1 MAIDWRQGMRR
12 TYELVRLTDGWTEGE
27 KVQDL
32 TDLSI
37 TYEGKGLRYSASF
50 TPYDEL
56 ADGYY
61 RVYMVCTQ
69 SLRDAVE
76 SERVA
81 LATVRVQ
88 SPKTQM
94 DGRSRSWKA
103 VGYSPLVELDSDYPP
118 IGWTAQGTVVTQAE
132 AIAAKCPAP
141 CSYPASDASM
151 AAWTADDGDTWLACL
166 EAVLAKAAMHVEVDG
181 MGRVLFVPDPK
192 PNEAPVWTFD
202 DAAYGLPS
210 ILAPDVEDETDYY
223 DLANKVE
230 VVYSDDM
237 VCHVGTAV
245 NDDPLSRG
253 STISR
258 GYVNAVRE
266 TSPEIDEPVT
276 AAKVQALAER
286 MLTEQGR
293 ATHSASF
300 SHAFVPDVMV
310 GRTVRLDYTRFG
322 YRADGRVVKQS
333 MKCDAA
339 ALVDTDIE
347 YEEALYAQ

>member
-1 MAIDWRQGMRR
+1 MAIDWRQGMQR
-12 TYELVRLTDGWTEGE
+12 TYELVRLDGAWAEAE

-32 TDLSI
+32 TDLTI

-50 TPYDEL
+50 TPYEQL
-56 ADGYY
+56 RDGYY
-61 RVYMVCTQ
+61 RAYMVCTQ
-69 SLRDAVE
+69 HLRHSVE
-76 SERVA
+76 SERIA
-81 LATVRVQ
+81 LATFRVQ
-88 SPKTQM
+88 SPRTSM
-94 DGRSRSWKA
+94 DGRARTWKA

-118 IGWTAQGTVVTQAE
+118 IGWTAQGTVVAQAE
-132 AIAAKCPAP
+132 AIAKKCPAP

-151 AAWTADDGDTWLACL
+151 AAWTAEDDDTWLDCL

-181 MGRVLFVPDPK
+181 MGRVLFVPDPTG
-192 PNEAPVWTFD
+192 NESPSWTFD

-210 ILAPDVEDETDYY
+210 ILAPDVDDETDYY
-223 DLANKVE
+223 ELANKVE

-253 STISR
+253 STVAR
-258 GYVNAVRE
+258 GYVNAVRD

-276 AAKVQALAER
+276 LAKVQAHAEKLLA
-286 MLTEQGR
+286 EQGR

-300 SHAFVPDVMV
+300 THAYVPDAAV
-310 GRTVRLDYTRFG
+310 GRTVRLDYTRMG
-322 YRADGRVVKQS
+322 YRADGRIVKQVL
-333 MKCDAA
+333 KCGAA

-347 YEEALYAQ
+347 YEEALNA